1 MVSEITQLPIQE
13 NTMAKYYDATPIKIK
28 PPVDPKNPEHY
39 VNNADFKEALLAYA
53 TERDEALANGK
64 EKPQV

>member
-1 MVSEITQLPIQE
+1 
-13 NTMAKYYDATPIKIK
+13 MAKYYDATPIKIK

-39 VNNADFKEALLAYA
+39 VNNQDFKTALLDYA
-53 TERDEALANGK
+53 EQRDAALAAGE